1 MVLLLL
7 VCSGVLFRY
16 SVTGVM
22 GMEAQSLVPLLE
34 VLLSQCNYTDTLWM
48 QWSGIN
54 KEVIWCDNIIYKCY
68 WCAVWP
74 MYLLWHMAKCSLILV
89 LARRC
94 KCVGF
99 LFQWSYCEQWQYIFV
114 CDGDKCVSIYA
125 NNLHFSVTMYVSGST
140 PVWSLDLGITERSG
154 FESGKYATKIP
165 QQSP

>member
-54 KEVIWCDNIIYKCY
+54 KEVI
-68 WCAVWP
+68 
-74 MYLLWHMAKCSLILV
+74 
-89 LARRC
+89 
-94 KCVGF
+94 
-99 LFQWSYCEQWQYIFV
+99 
-114 CDGDKCVSIYA
+114 
-125 NNLHFSVTMYVSGST
+125 
-140 PVWSLDLGITERSG
+140 
-154 FESGKYATKIP
+154 
-165 QQSP
+165 